1 MAKDG
6 IRWKKKG
13 FAPDVKKFQWSKVPF
28 WIREEQ
34 LFGTEVTNETEVKE
48 FFKGIDDENDP
59 DNFFSEFE

>member
-1 MAKDG
+1 M
-6 IRWKKKG
+6 
-13 FAPDVKKFQWSKVPF
+13 KKFQWSKVPF